1 MFAHYFATRT
11 VKYVLIT
18 NNYSLAASTQQRKIT
33 VSGKAEARKIAA
45 ANSAKPWN
53 F

>member
-1 MFAHYFATRT
+1 MTAHYFSTKTR
-11 VKYVLIT
+11 KFLILSET
-18 NNYSLAASTQQRKIT
+18 LAPVGKEIQ

-45 ANSAKPWN
+45 QHNAKPWN